1 MSRYR
6 EVLTQLRDA
15 VDAGEDISQ
24 LMSEDEELRKWIS
37 AQQSAYENGKLS
49 ESRVQYMNDLPGID
63 WRS

>member
-1 MSRYR
+1 
-6 EVLTQLRDA
+6 LTDA